1 MLPKVTGTLPIVNI
15 QSFKSIR
22 VTGDPEIELRVT
34 AIYGH
39 ESQNAANTPNVTG
52 TLPRVTLQRFKS
64 IRVTRDPWETQKE
77 DRFDFNQIQKEGKI
91 EYCP

>member
-39 ESQNAANTPNVTG
+39 ESHTTANTPNVTD
-52 TLPRVTLQRFKS
+52 TLPGVTLQSFKS
-64 IRVTRDPWETQKE
+64 IQVTGDPWETQKE
-77 DRFDFNQIQKEGKI
+77 DSPLCSIRWA
-91 EYCP
+91 